1 MSRAFE
7 HTRPALLYSPRMSSS
22 PDKRDTE
29 RLPILGDLLADMTV
43 SAPLRVREVSL
54 GGVSVE
60 TAFRLAVDSLHD
72 IRLTLGD
79 RSVVVKGRVV
89 HSRVCDVDQDVVMY
103 SSGLEFVEPSAHALQ
118 AVADF
123 LEMLKTHRSGV

>member
-1 MSRAFE
+1 
-7 HTRPALLYSPRMSSS
+7 MSSS

-29 RLPILGDLLADMTV
+29 RLPILGDLLGDMTV

-72 IRLTLGD
+72 IRLSLGD

-89 HSRVCDVDQDVVMY
+89 HSRVSDVDQDVVMY
-103 SSGLEFVEPSAHALQ
+103 SSGLEFVEPSAHVLQ

-123 LEMLKTHRSGV
+123 LDMMKTDRSGV